1 MIYFKYLREL
11 SMFSNPVSVICRDE
25 NGVEWWLGEGEQDAG
40 YLAWVAEG
48 NEAMEW
54 NPEETA

>member
-11 SMFSNPVSVICRDE
+11 NMFSNPVSIIRRDE
-25 NGVEWWLGEGEQDAG
+25 NGVEWWLSEGEQDVA

-48 NEAMEW
+48 NTPLEW
-54 NPEETA
+54 TGN